1 MAQTM
6 AQLVFERGD
15 AQGFERGDAQGFERG
30 DAQGFQRGAVQ
41 AKQEALLKLLQSR
54 FNAVPDTIN
63 ERITVIRDIFRLGS
77 LFDNALN
84 AETLEEID
92 SEFHERE

>member
-15 AQGFERGDAQGFERG
+15 AQGFERGRED
-30 DAQGFQRGAVQ
+30 GAAQ

-63 ERITVIRDIFRLGS
+63 ERITVIRDISRLGS
-77 LFDNALN
+77 LFDKALN